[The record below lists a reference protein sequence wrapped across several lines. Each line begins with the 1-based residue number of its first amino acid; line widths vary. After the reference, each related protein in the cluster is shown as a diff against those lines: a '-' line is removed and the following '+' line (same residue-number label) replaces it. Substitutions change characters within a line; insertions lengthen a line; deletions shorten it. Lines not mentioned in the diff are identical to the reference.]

1 MAASAENQKASGLAN
16 KKIIAIAAIII
27 VLLLGTI
34 VFLLARQS
42 TANISDGD
50 VPKIGYAVEASVIL
64 DQDALQAAADEAIK
78 NARENRIAL
87 KYQNNAYSKD
97 GKTFSCLLANSP
109 SNLYDMYLTIF
120 ADAEMTDQV
129 YLSGLVPPGSGF
141 EEITLDRA
149 LDSGNHTMIVV
160 LTQVDTDE
168 NGIQVLK
175 NQVSHTV
182 EFHVE

>member
-1 MAASAENQKASGLAN
+1 METPAENKQASGLTN
-16 KKIIAIAAIII
+16 KKIIVIAAIII
-27 VLLLGTI
+27 ALLIGVV
-34 VFLLARQS
+34 VFLLVRQ
-42 TANISDGD
+42 TTTIADGD
-50 VPKIGYAVEASVIL
+50 VPKIGYSMEAKVLL
-64 DQDALQAAADEAIK
+64 DQDALQAAADEAIR

-87 KYQNNAYSKD
+87 RYKNDAHSTD

-109 SNLYDMYLTIF
+109 SNLYDMFITIF

-129 YLSGLVPPGSGF
+129 YLSELVPPGSGF

-149 LDSGNHTMIVV
+149 LEKGDHTMTVV
-160 LTQVDTDE
+160 LTQVDTNEDGE
-168 NGIQVLK
+168 QVLK

>member
-1 MAASAENQKASGLAN
+1 MATPTESKQASGQAN
-16 KKIIAIAAIII
+16 KKIIAIAAVIII
-27 VLLLGTI
+27 LLLCAI

-42 TANISDGD
+42 TTNISDEG
-50 VPKIGYAVEASVIL
+50 VPKIGYSMDASVIL

-87 KYQNNAYSKD
+87 QYRNNAYSKD
-97 GKTFSCLLANSP
+97 GKTFSCLSANSA

-149 LDSGNHTMIVV
+149 LEKGDHTMVVV

-168 NGIQVLK
+168 NGAQVLK